1 MKDKNMNISVIVI
14 YESLIDRL
22 QSEKLIFSPL
32 KAYEPFSGLLW
43 KCFAL
48 IKESNLKTPSTL
60 IWIEPC
66 SSVLPLITYKNNK

>member
-14 YESLIDRL
+14 YGSLIDRL

-43 KCFAL
+43 KFFAL
-48 IKESNLKTPSTL
+48 IKNP
-60 IWIEPC
+60 I
-66 SSVLPLITYKNNK
+66 